1 MNAEKLDA
9 FKLPIQGGLL
19 DNLGINMYANL
30 GKCLVEFA
38 ANAYDSDS
46 PSVDITL
53 DVEAILNARKD
64 VRDKAIRD
72 AKNLGK
78 KVPTFVDDPLPD
90 ALTVTIKDTG
100 NGMTPTEVQEKFLP
114 INRNRRRD
122 TSGDETVSK
131 TESGKRYVM
140 GRKGIGKL
148 SGFGAASTLT
158 VKTKREGQP
167 FWTVFKLELA
177 TLRTVKSLETVS
189 ILPVYEAGE
198 VSDHG
203 TILTL
208 SDLKCDSMKFRES
221 DLHEALA
228 DAFYPIKNEEF
239 DVRINGSPISRTEPE
254 VSFAWPPE
262 DKRDEGGFASE
273 TVWGEGGGE
282 LSFKYVALFR
292 KRSLKAYKRGA
303 RVYCNKRLAF
313 GPSMLTLNTGIHNF
327 MAHAYM
333 EFIVEAD
340 DLDRQ
345 NVDLISTD
353 RGDILRNN
361 DLVDAFLD
369 RVTRLMEQ
377 AINAHS
383 HNRTAVADA
392 EFETDPRAES
402 VRRIINSMPAKQQAS
417 GKKIVNV
424 MVSRYG
430 IDSDEF
436 RTIAPLLVTSM
447 NAGEV
452 LVDLIKVAN
461 NPKDIEE
468 LARHLVE
475 LGEIEKSDALKVYRG
490 RRNGIMGLRKII
502 DRGEDEW
509 MKGKRSENEL
519 HKLLKEAPWL
529 IRPDLSG
536 YLSSDL
542 NMDKV
547 VTVLAKSL
555 AVDSFAATKPTE
567 PEKGD
572 LTRPDLVFL
581 LGNSTHPDRIM
592 VVELKS
598 PNLPLE
604 IAHLVQ
610 LQSYLRKVRQWLQTE
625 YTGPQRHFVVEGLL
639 IGAMPAHDTTA
650 EGPQALL
657 YQMSQRGPSAEW
669 EVVGLRELL
678 ARTEVVH
685 SELILTLSKEEEDIK
700 ETPSPTPELIS
711 TETEVV

>member
-1 MNAEKLDA
+1 MTVEKIDT

-46 PSVDITL
+46 PSVDISL
-53 DVEAILNARKD
+53 DTNAILEARKIVRDEAIASA
-64 VRDKAIRD
+64 KA
-72 AKNLGK
+72 LGK
-78 KVPTFVDDPLPD
+78 KVPTFVDNPLPPT
-90 ALTVTIKDTG
+90 LTVVIRDLG
-100 NGMTPTEVQEKFLP
+100 NGMSPTEVQQKFLP

-122 TSGDETVSK
+122 SHGDETISK

-158 VKTKREGQP
+158 VKTKRAGQP
-167 FWTVFKLELA
+167 FWTIFRLELA
-177 TLRTVKSLETVS
+177 KLRNEKSLESVS
-189 ILPVYEAGE
+189 IIPVYEPGE
-198 VSDHG
+198 ESDHG
-203 TILTL
+203 TTLTL
-208 SDLKCDSMKFRES
+208 SDLKCDSMKFKDS

-228 DAFYPIKNEEF
+228 DAFYPIKDEEF
-239 DVRINGSPISRTEPE
+239 SIRINGLPITRTEPE
-254 VSFAWPPE
+254 FSFSWPAAE
-262 DKRDEGGFASE
+262 NREIDGFASE
-273 TVWGEGGGE
+273 TVTGEGGGE
-282 LSFKYVALFR
+282 LKFKYIAYFR
-292 KRSLKAYKRGA
+292 TKSLKAYKRGA

-313 GPSMLTLNTGIHNF
+313 GPSMLSLNTGIHNF

-383 HNRTAVADA
+383 HNRSAVAEK
-392 EFETDPRAES
+392 EFATDPKAEA
-402 VRRIINSMPAKQQAS
+402 VRRIIDSMPAKQQAS
-417 GKKIVNV
+417 GRKIVNV

-436 RTIAPLLVTSM
+436 RTIAPLLITSM

-452 LVDLIKVAN
+452 LVDLIKIAN

-468 LARHLVE
+468 LARHIVE

-509 MKGKRSENEL
+509 LKGKRSELEL
-519 HKLLKEAPWL
+519 HHLLKEAPWL

-547 VTVLAKSL
+547 VTVLAKTL
-555 AVDSFAATKPTE
+555 CVDSFAQSKSSGTGNP
-567 PEKGD
+567 D

-581 LGNSTHPDRIM
+581 LGNATHPDRLM

-598 PNLPLE
+598 PNIPLE
-604 IAHLVQ
+604 VSHLVQ

-639 IGAMPAHDTTA
+639 IGAMPDADTKA

-657 YQMSQRGPSAEW
+657 YQMSQRGPSSEW

-678 ARTEVVH
+678 ARTEAVH
-685 SELILTLSKEEEDIK
+685 N
-700 ETPSPTPELIS
+700 ELIS
-711 TETEVV
+711 ALVKEEQSTQPSTNSDNSTSDLEAV

>member
-1 MNAEKLDA
+1 MDAEKLA
-9 FKLPIQGGLL
+9 TFKLPIQGGLL

-38 ANAYDSDS
+38 ANAYDSDA

-53 DVEAILNARKD
+53 DCEAILASRKVVRSEAIANA
-64 VRDKAIRD
+64 KANNR
-72 AKNLGK
+72 
-78 KVPTFVDDPLPD
+78 KVPTFVDDPLPNS
-90 ALTVTIKDTG
+90 LTVVIRDAG
-100 NGMTPTEVQEKFLP
+100 NGMTPSEVQEKFLP

-122 TSGDETVSK
+122 SSGEETNSK

-158 VKTKREGQP
+158 VKTKRAGQS
-167 FWTVFKLELA
+167 FWTTFKLELSA
-177 TLRTVKSLETVS
+177 LRNEKSLENVA
-189 ILPVYEAGE
+189 IKPEYEPGDPSE
-198 VSDHG
+198 RG
-203 TILTL
+203 TTLTL
-208 SDLKCDSMKFRES
+208 SDLKCDSMKFKEI
-221 DLHEALA
+221 DLHEALS
-228 DAFYPIKNEEF
+228 DAFYPIKDEEF
-239 DVRINGSPISRTEPE
+239 SIRINGSPIQRPEPE
-254 VSFAWPPE
+254 FAFAWPT
-262 DKRDEGGFASE
+262 KRDADGFASV
-273 TVWGEGGGE
+273 TVQGEGGGE
-282 LSFKYVALFR
+282 LEFRYVAYFR

-303 RVYCNKRLAF
+303 RIYCNKRLAF
-313 GPSMLTLNTGIHNF
+313 GPSMLSLNTGIHNF

-333 EFIVEAD
+333 EFVVEAD

-361 DLVDAFLD
+361 DLVDAFLE
-369 RVTRLMEQ
+369 RITSLMTE
-377 AINAHS
+377 AITAHS
-383 HNRTAVADA
+383 HNRSAVAEA
-392 EFETDPRAES
+392 EFQSAPEAAS
-402 VRRIINSMPAKQQAS
+402 VRDILDSMPPRQRAS
-417 GKKIVNV
+417 GRKIVNV
-424 MVSRYG
+424 FVARYG

-468 LARHLVE
+468 LARHIIE

-490 RRNGIMGLRKII
+490 RRNGIAGLRKLI

-509 MKGKRSENEL
+509 GKGKRSENEL

-536 YLSSDL
+536 YLASDK
-542 NMDKV
+542 NMSKV
-547 VTVLAKSL
+547 VTVLAKEL
-555 AVDSFAATKPTE
+555 RIDHFA
-567 PEKGD
+567 PEASSEGSRTD

-581 LGNSTHPDRIM
+581 LGNSAHPDRIL

-598 PNLPLE
+598 PNLALG
-604 IAHLVQ
+604 ITHLIQ
-610 LQSYLRKVRQWLQTE
+610 LQSYLRKIKQWLQTE
-625 YTGPQRHFVVEGLL
+625 YTGPQRHFAVEGLL
-639 IGAMPAHDTTA
+639 IGAMPAHDSVA
-650 EGPQALL
+650 EDAQALS
-657 YQMSQRGPSAEW
+657 YQMSQRGPTTEW

-678 ARTEVVH
+678 ARTEAVH
-685 SELILTLSKEEEDIK
+685 K
-700 ETPSPTPELIS
+700 ELIS
-711 TETEVV
+711 ALENEEREASNEPIDPNP